1 MTEVMLAADR
11 TVKRFFI
18 ADSPLPRRDPT
29 HMARR
34 SRLEMMEQRPHR
46 CITPSTEPW
55 RELDDRRLAVEGSMV
70 GPPDEDEVATVVAVV
85 LLVAAVCPPP
95 TLSVDAAG
103 GARRPS
109 DAEHRFSTV

>member
-1 MTEVMLAADR
+1 METHGASL
-11 TVKRFFI
+11 
-18 ADSPLPRRDPT
+18 DSPLPRRDPT

-55 RELDDRRLAVEGSMV
+55 CELDDRRLAVEGSMV
-70 GPPDEDEVATVVAVV
+70 GPPDVDEVATVVAVV
-85 LLVAAVCPPP
+85 LLVAAVCPPS

-109 DAEHRFSTV
+109 DAEKPRT